1 MKISKGYK
9 EGNGVGISTSSIYS
23 WCVSHMSTSVL
34 VGQLMSEF
42 PNVVNF
48 FEYVRDT
55 YILRI
60 AI

>member
-1 MKISKGYK
+1 MALEFLPLQFIPGAFH
-9 EGNGVGISTSSIYS
+9 ILI
-23 WCVSHMSTSVL
+23 TSVL

>member
-1 MKISKGYK
+1 MALEFLPLQFIPGAVHIS
-9 EGNGVGISTSSIYS
+9 
-23 WCVSHMSTSVL
+23 STSVL

-42 PNVVNF
+42 PVVNF
-48 FEYVRDT
+48 SEYVRDT